1 MSKQIL
7 ILDNYDSFTYNL
19 VQQVRELSNHQVT
32 VLRNDELTV
41 DEAGAYNAFILSPGP
56 GLPSDSGIL
65 KQLIKSYMDSR
76 PIFGVCLG
84 MQAIAEV
91 MGGELYNLEQPLH
104 GVATEITLDEDPMF
118 EGLARRSAVA
128 RYHSWAVKEKSLPS
142 SMYITSHDDEG
153 VPMAFRHIDYPMTAV
168 QFHPESIL
176 TEEGDLMIQN
186 FLNTI

>member
-1 MSKQIL
+1 MSKNIL

-19 VQQVRELSNHQVT
+19 VQQVRELSDHQIT
-32 VLRNDELTV
+32 VLRNDDLTV
-41 DEAGAYNAFILSPGP
+41 DEAVVHDAFILSPGP
-56 GLPSDSGIL
+56 GLPSESGIL
-65 KQLIKSYMDSR
+65 KPLIEKYMESR

-104 GVATEITLDEDPMF
+104 GVATEIGLTDDPMF
-118 EGLARRSAVA
+118 DGLGSRSTVG
-128 RYHSWAVKEKSLPS
+128 RYHSWAVKEESLPDT
-142 SMYITSHDDEG
+142 MIITSRDDQG
-153 VPMAFRHIDYPMTAV
+153 VPMAFRHIDYPMSAV

-176 TEEGDLMIQN
+176 TEEGNRMIQN

>member
-1 MSKQIL
+1 MTKSIL

-19 VQQVRELSNHQVT
+19 VQQVREQSDHQVT
-32 VLRNDELTV
+32 VIRNDDLTV
-41 DEAGAYNAFILSPGP
+41 DEAAAYDAFILSPGP
-56 GLPSDSGIL
+56 GLPADSGIL
-65 KQLIKSYMDSR
+65 KSLIAQYMDSR

-118 EGLARRSAVA
+118 DGLSTRSKVA
-128 RYHSWAVKEKSLPS
+128 RYHSWAVKENSLPAT
-142 SMYITSHDDEG
+142 MRITSRDDEG
-153 VPMAFRHIDYPMTAV
+153 VPMAFSHVDYPMTAV

-176 TEEGDLMIQN
+176 TEEGDRMIQN

>member
-19 VQQVRELSNHQVT
+19 VQQVRELSAHQVT
-32 VLRNDELTV
+32 VIRNDEIAV
-41 DEAGAYNAFILSPGP
+41 EEAGAYDAFILSPGP

-65 KQLIKSYMDSR
+65 KPLISAYLESL

-84 MQAIAEV
+84 MQAMAEV
-91 MGGELYNLEQPLH
+91 MGGELYNLAAPLH
-104 GVATEITLDEDPMF
+104 GVATEISLHQDPMF
-118 EGLARRSAVA
+118 EGLGARSTVG
-128 RYHSWAVKEKSLPS
+128 RYHSWAVREDSLPA
-142 SMYITSHDDEG
+142 SMRITSRDDEG
-153 VPMAFRHIDYPMTAV
+153 VPMAFRHIDYPMSAV

-176 TEEGDLMIQN
+176 TEEGNRIIQN